1 MELHSIHTAHS
12 LLCWPHMDLWLLLPT
27 SADMDNAQEPTASG
41 TVRSG
46 KGDHSSPSQEQL
58 NVESSAEG

>member
-1 MELHSIHTAHS
+1 
-12 LLCWPHMDLWLLLPT
+12 MDLWLLLPT